1 MKERV
6 ASLLIGIVI
15 TAVVL
20 WFMITPEVIKDTR
33 IVAATA
39 NWWMLALAVL
49 LNPAIQWLRAWR
61 FEMMTHGTLAWPDAR
76 LVRIAFQLNFLN
88 FALPFRLGEFGYPV
102 LMQRAYGEPLVRS
115 AGILVLAR
123 LFDLCTVAAILLG
136 TAALVGVGTTPQ
148 VTLVLWLLAVAFAL
162 GPFGLILGGRVATPI
177 LRRLRLM
184 RESSLPTSSRV
195 AQFAAVGVSFAIWF
209 VFGGMATLT
218 ARAVGD
224 AISPAVALL
233 GTSAGNLA
241 FALPINGIGGLGPA
255 QAAFV
260 AAVTRA
266 GVSWNEAVVAA
277 LALYLVTLAGAVLFG
292 GTMTGF
298 RGRPQS
304 TNQSDQG

>member
-1 MKERV
+1 MKERT
-6 ASLLIGIVI
+6 ASLLIGAAI
-15 TAVVL
+15 TAAAL
-20 WFMITPEVIKDTR
+20 WLLITPEILKDIR
-33 IVAATA
+33 MVGAAA
-39 NWWMLALAVL
+39 NWWMLAVAVL
-49 LNPAIQWLRAWR
+49 INPAIQWLRAWR
-61 FEMMTHGTLAWPDAR
+61 FEMLTHGTLSPPDRR

-88 FALPFRLGEFGYPV
+88 FVLPFRLGELGYPV
-102 LMQRAYGEPLVRS
+102 LMQRAYGQPLIRS

-136 TAALVGVGTTPQ
+136 TAALIGLGATRQT
-148 VTLVLWLLAVAFAL
+148 TLVLWVLAAAFAL
-162 GPFGLILGGRVATPI
+162 GPFGLVLGGRVATPI
-177 LRRLRLM
+177 LNRLRLL
-184 RESSLPTSSRV
+184 RDGELPGASRK

-218 ARAVGD
+218 ADAVGD
-224 AISPAVALL
+224 AIPPAVALL

-241 FALPINGIGGLGPA
+241 FALPINGIGGLGPS

-277 LALYLVTLAGAVLFG
+277 LALYLVTLAGAVFFG

-298 RGRPQS
+298 RSRPQP
-304 TNQSDQG
+304 DRR

>member
-6 ASLLIGIVI
+6 ASLLIGIAI
-15 TAVVL
+15 TAAVL
-20 WFMITPEVIKDTR
+20 WLLITPEVIRDTR
-33 IVAATA
+33 MVAATA

-49 LNPAIQWLRAWR
+49 INPAIQWLRAWR
-61 FEMMTHGTLAWPDAR
+61 FEMMTHGSLAWPDAR

-102 LMQRAYGEPLVRS
+102 LMQRAYGEPMIRS
-115 AGILVLAR
+115 AGILLLAR

-136 TAALVGVGTTPQ
+136 TASLVGLGATPE
-148 VTLVLWLLAVAFAL
+148 VTFVLWLFAVAFAL
-162 GPFGLILGGRVATPI
+162 APFGLIFGGRVAAPLLT
-177 LRRLRLM
+177 RLRLL
-184 RESSLPTSSRV
+184 RDGGLPGATRK

-298 RGRPQS
+298 RRRPQP
-304 TNQSDQG
+304 TNQSD

>member
-1 MKERV
+1 MKERT
-6 ASLLIGIVI
+6 ASLLIGAAI
-15 TAVVL
+15 TAAAL
-20 WFMITPEVIKDTR
+20 WLLITPEILKDIR
-33 IVAATA
+33 MVGAAA
-39 NWWMLALAVL
+39 NWWMLAMAVL
-49 LNPAIQWLRAWR
+49 INPAIQWLRAWR
-61 FEMMTHGTLAWPDAR
+61 FEMLTHGTLSPPDRR

-88 FALPFRLGEFGYPV
+88 FVLPFRLGELGYPV
-102 LMQRAYGEPLVRS
+102 LMQRAYGQPLIRS

-136 TAALVGVGTTPQ
+136 TAALIGLGATRQT
-148 VTLVLWLLAVAFAL
+148 TLVLWVLAAAFAL
-162 GPFGLILGGRVATPI
+162 GPFGLVLGGRVATPI
-177 LRRLRLM
+177 LNRLRLL
-184 RESSLPTSSRV
+184 RDGELPGASRK

-218 ARAVGD
+218 ADAVGD
-224 AISPAVALL
+224 AIPPAVALL

-241 FALPINGIGGLGPA
+241 FALPINGIGGLGPS

-277 LALYLVTLAGAVLFG
+277 LALYFVTLAGAVFFG

-298 RGRPQS
+298 RSRPQP
-304 TNQSDQG
+304 DRR

>member
-1 MKERV
+1 MKERT
-6 ASLLIGIVI
+6 ASLLIGAAI
-15 TAVVL
+15 TAAAL
-20 WFMITPEVIKDTR
+20 WLLITPEILKDIR
-33 IVAATA
+33 MVGAAA
-39 NWWMLALAVL
+39 NWWMLAVAVL
-49 LNPAIQWLRAWR
+49 INPAIQWLRAWR
-61 FEMMTHGTLAWPDAR
+61 FEMLTHGTLSPPDRR

-88 FALPFRLGEFGYPV
+88 FVLPFRLGELGYPV
-102 LMQRAYGEPLVRS
+102 LMQRAYGQPLIRS

-136 TAALVGVGTTPQ
+136 TAALIGLGATRQT
-148 VTLVLWLLAVAFAL
+148 TLVLWVLAAAFAL
-162 GPFGLILGGRVATPI
+162 GPFGLVLGGRVATPI
-177 LRRLRLM
+177 LNRLRLL
-184 RESSLPTSSRV
+184 RDGELPGASRK

-218 ARAVGD
+218 ADAVGD
-224 AISPAVALL
+224 AIPPAVALL

-241 FALPINGIGGLGPA
+241 FALPINGIGGLGPS

-277 LALYLVTLAGAVLFG
+277 LALYLVTLAGAVFFG

-298 RGRPQS
+298 RSRP
-304 TNQSDQG
+304 

>member
-1 MKERV
+1 
-6 ASLLIGIVI
+6 
-15 TAVVL
+15 
-20 WFMITPEVIKDTR
+20 
-33 IVAATA
+33 
-39 NWWMLALAVL
+39 
-49 LNPAIQWLRAWR
+49 
-61 FEMMTHGTLAWPDAR
+61 
-76 LVRIAFQLNFLN
+76 
-88 FALPFRLGEFGYPV
+88 
-102 LMQRAYGEPLVRS
+102 
-115 AGILVLAR
+115 
-123 LFDLCTVAAILLG
+123 
-136 TAALVGVGTTPQ
+136 
-148 VTLVLWLLAVAFAL
+148 VTLVLWVLAAAFAL
-162 GPFGLILGGRVATPI
+162 APFGLIFGGRVAAP
-177 LRRLRLM
+177 LLKRLRLL
-184 RESSLPTSSRV
+184 RDEGLPGATRK

-298 RGRPQS
+298 RRRPQP
-304 TNQSDQG
+304 TNQSD